1 MSVTEQIDY
10 LLGQLPE
17 SEKYLL
23 LEIIKRFVPDDLAT
37 PDDLEAIQKARKEL
51 KRGETTGHNEINWR

>member
-1 MSVTEQIDY
+1 
-10 LLGQLPE
+10 LGQLPE

-37 PDDLEAIQKARKEL
+37 PDDLEAIQKARGEL